1 MAYRISKANE
11 YLVVTGAFIDD
22 IKLVKKGWVWPWQ
35 HASKF
40 DLTPVNY
47 TIELHAMT
55 VEMLEFL
62 LPAVFTIG
70 PKVDNAS
77 LIKYARL
84 LAAEDINSR
93 RVTDLVKGIIEGET
107 RVIAAGMTMDELFNG
122 RRSFKEA
129 IMKNVQSELDSFGK
143 QSVLCIHPHPHTPAL
158 SCM

>member
-1 MAYRISKANE
+1 MSFNVSKTNE

-22 IKLVKKGWVWPWQ
+22 IKLAKKSWVWPGQ
-35 HASKF
+35 HVARF

-55 VEMLEFL
+55 IEMLEFL

-70 PKVDNAS
+70 PKVEEAS

-84 LAAEDINSR
+84 LAAEDVHSK

-122 RRSFKEA
+122 RRPFKEA
-129 IMKNVQSELDSFGK
+129 IMKNVQSELDNFGK
-143 QSVLCIHPHPHTPAL
+143 DDLRCA
-158 SCM
+158 CM